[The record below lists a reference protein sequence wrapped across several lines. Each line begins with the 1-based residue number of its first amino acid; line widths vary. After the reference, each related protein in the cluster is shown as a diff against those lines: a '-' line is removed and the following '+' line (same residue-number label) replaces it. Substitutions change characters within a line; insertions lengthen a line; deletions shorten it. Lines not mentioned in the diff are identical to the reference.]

1 MLRVKG
7 AYYIDSLPKQLAIV
21 LPDGSARLT
30 DLAPF
35 RPIQASELREAD
47 ALNNPICRAQMLQR
61 EIMDCVYRFYGLEKD
76 RQ

>member
-7 AYYIDSLPKQLAIV
+7 AYYIDSLPEQLAIV

-30 DLAPF
+30 ALAPF
-35 RPIQASELREAD
+35 RPIQASELREAA
-47 ALNNPICRAQMLQR
+47 ALNNSICRAQLLQH

-76 RQ
+76 GQ